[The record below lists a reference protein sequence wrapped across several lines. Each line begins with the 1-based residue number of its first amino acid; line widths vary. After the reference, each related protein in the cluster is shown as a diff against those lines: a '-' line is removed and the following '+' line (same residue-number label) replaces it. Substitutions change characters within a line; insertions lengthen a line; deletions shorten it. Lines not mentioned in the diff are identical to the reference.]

1 MLKGRFVMTPKKKS
15 KLPVIIVTLLVL
27 AVGFGGGIFAG
38 KIVEEETGYN
48 PLTETLGLSDYL
60 KNPENATSFEDI
72 ITLNPVPEN
81 TDGGYETTDIYEKV
95 NPSVVSINVYSNQSI
110 SPLGSGTGIVMT
122 DDGYIITNA
131 HVVDGGTSVNVVF
144 HDGENL
150 RGTII
155 GADATTDLAIV
166 KVEANGLVA
175 AEFGD
180 STQLRVGE
188 RIVAIGNAGGLS
200 STMTQGIISGLD
212 RDLGTGA
219 RSLKLIQVDAAIN
232 PGNSGGP
239 LINRFGQVI
248 GINSSK
254 IADVDYEGIGFSI
267 PITEAVPILED
278 IIRNGYVTGRAVL
291 GVSVV
296 ELNSSNGPIN
306 GLPSQGMYIAE
317 IQPNSDLLNKG
328 IRTRDVIIEANG
340 VEITTSDELLS
351 ELDKYSPGDLF
362 RLMIYRPE
370 TKETF
375 TVDVVLIESVG

>member
-1 MLKGRFVMTPKKKS
+1 MAPKKKS
-15 KLPVIIVTLLVL
+15 KLPIIIVAMLVIGIGL
-27 AVGFGGGIFAG
+27 GGGMVAG
-38 KIVEEETGYN
+38 RLVQEDIGYN
-48 PLTETLGLSDYL
+48 PINETLGISDYL
-60 KNPENATSFEDI
+60 SSEENYAPLDEI

-122 DDGYIITNA
+122 SDGYIITNA

-155 GADATTDLAIV
+155 GADSTTDLAII
-166 KVEANGLVA
+166 KVEATNLTA

-180 STQLRVGE
+180 SSQLKVGE

-267 PITEAVPILED
+267 PISEAMPILED
-278 IIRNGYVTGRAVL
+278 IINNGYVTGRAVL

-317 IQPNSDLLNKG
+317 IQEDSDLLNKG
-328 IRTRDVIIEANG
+328 VRTRDVIIEANG
-340 VEITTSDELLS
+340 REITTSDELLE
-351 ELDKYSPGDLF
+351 ELDKYSPGDMF
-362 RLMIYRPE
+362 RLVIYRPE
-370 TKETF
+370 TKQTF
-375 TVDVVLIESVG
+375 TVDVLLIESVG

>member
-1 MLKGRFVMTPKKKS
+1 MTPKKKS
-15 KLPVIIVTLLVL
+15 KLPIILVALLVL
-27 AVGFGGGIFAG
+27 GLSLGGGVAAG
-38 KIVEEETGYN
+38 RLVEQDTGIN
-48 PLTETLGLSDYL
+48 PLSEALGISDKL
-60 KNPENATSFEDI
+60 NAPENHTDI
-72 ITLNPVPEN
+72 SEMITLNPVPEN
-81 TDGGYETTDIYEKV
+81 TDGGYETTEIYEKV
-95 NPSVVSINVYSNQSI
+95 NPSVVNINVYSNQSV
-110 SPLGSGTGIVMT
+110 SPIGSGTGIVMT
-122 DDGYIITNA
+122 ADGYIITNA
-131 HVVDGGTSVNVVF
+131 HVVNGGTSVNVVF

-155 GADATTDLAIV
+155 GADETTDLAVV
-166 KVEANGLVA
+166 KVEAQNLVA

-180 STQLRVGE
+180 SNVLKVGE

-212 RDLGTGA
+212 RDLGAGA

-254 IADVDYEGIGFSI
+254 IADVDFEGIGFSI
-267 PITEAVPILED
+267 PISEALPIIED
-278 IIRNGYVTGRAVL
+278 IIQNGYVTGRAVL

-317 IQPNSDLLNKG
+317 IQANSDLPNKG
-328 IRTRDVIIEANG
+328 VRVRDVIIEANG
-340 VEITTSDELLS
+340 KEITTSDELLT

-362 RLMIYRPE
+362 SMVIYRPE
-370 TKETF
+370 TRETF
-375 TVDVVLIESVG
+375 TVEVVLIESVG

>member
-1 MLKGRFVMTPKKKS
+1 MAPKKKS
-15 KLPVIIVTLLVL
+15 KLPIIIVAMLVIGIGL
-27 AVGFGGGIFAG
+27 GGGIVAG
-38 KIVEEETGYN
+38 RLVQEDIGYN
-48 PLTETLGLSDYL
+48 PINETLGISDYL
-60 KNPENATSFEDI
+60 SSEENYAPLDEI

-122 DDGYIITNA
+122 SDGYIITNA

-155 GADATTDLAIV
+155 GADSTTDLAVI
-166 KVEANGLVA
+166 KVEATNLTA

-180 STQLRVGE
+180 SSQLKVGE

-267 PITEAVPILED
+267 PISEAMPILED
-278 IIRNGYVTGRAVL
+278 IINNGYVTGRAVL

-317 IQPNSDLLNKG
+317 IQEDSDLLNKG
-328 IRTRDVIIEANG
+328 VRTRDVIIEANG
-340 VEITTSDELLS
+340 RELTTSDELLE
-351 ELDKYSPGDLF
+351 ELDKYSPGDMF
-362 RLMIYRPE
+362 RLVIYRPE
-370 TKETF
+370 TKQTF
-375 TVDVVLIESVG
+375 TVDVLLIESVG

>member
-27 AVGFGGGIFAG
+27 AVGLGGGIFAG

-166 KVEANGLVA
+166 KVEAKGLVA

-254 IADVDYEGIGFSI
+254 IASVDYEGIGFSI
-267 PITEAVPILED
+267 PINEAKPILES
-278 IIRNGYVTGRAVL
+278 IISHGYVTGRAVL

-306 GLPSQGMYIAE
+306 GLPSEGVCIMEFTAD
-317 IQPNSDLLNKG
+317 SDLPGQGVQL
-328 IRTRDVIIEANG
+328 RDVIVEANG
-340 VEITTSDELLS
+340 VDIVTTDDLLT
-351 ELDKYSPGDLF
+351 ELDKYSPGDTFNLVV
-362 RLMIYRPE
+362 YRA
-370 TKETF
+370 TTRKTYS
-375 TVDVVLIESVG
+375 VDVKLIESVG